1 MLGTRISMTSR
12 IERIN
17 VQCGRKSPIE
27 RHVMS
32 SDRGRRSRCDEL
44 DSIRD
49 DSQARVRD
57 TLRIDGR
64 RRDQVDHFGRL

>member
-1 MLGTRISMTSR
+1 MTSR

-17 VQCGRKSPIE
+17 VQCGRKSSVE
-27 RHVMS
+27 RHVVVS